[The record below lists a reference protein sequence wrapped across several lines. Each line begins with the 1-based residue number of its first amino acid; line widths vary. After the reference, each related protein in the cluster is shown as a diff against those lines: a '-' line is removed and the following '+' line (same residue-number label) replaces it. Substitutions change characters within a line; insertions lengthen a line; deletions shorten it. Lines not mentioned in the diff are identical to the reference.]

1 MGDDTVT
8 DRDPDDFA
16 QFAQMFENAS
26 REERRAGQGR
36 GPVDPTTRAR
46 RRKRARIIALA
57 VVGVIVAA
65 TATYVPLALN
75 APVGAA
81 AATTHRPDVAPGAAA
96 ALALPPEGQSAIS
109 VSGADVYLGPNA
121 SGILASSGGDGAA
134 PIASI
139 SKLITA
145 MVILNAKPL
154 SGSAAGPTITFSKAD
169 HALYD
174 KYYVLNA
181 TIAPMPTGTSMSERN
196 ALETM
201 LVVSACNYAE
211 AMSGWAFGSNA
222 GFVSATK
229 KWLAA
234 NGLGHTKMVEPTG
247 LDPRNTSTP
256 SDLIALGKL
265 AMANPALAE
274 IVAKTGLDIPFLTG
288 MPSTNTLLGSDGVN
302 GIKTGTLE
310 DFGSDLLYSAV
321 VPVTGIDKPLTV
333 IGVVLGGATRD
344 SVNNDVIHL
353 IDSLKAGFH
362 EVLVAE
368 DDEKVGTYTTP
379 WGASATMVLGSSA
392 SVFTYSNTKIT
403 STMTISTL
411 KTGKDGEK
419 VGSVTWTAGT
429 STVTVPVLLKGNI
442 RPPTAWWRLTH
453 PQELWK

>member
-1 MGDDTVT
+1 MTS
-8 DRDPDDFA
+8 RDPDDFA
-16 QFAQMFENAS
+16 QFAEMFENAS
-26 REERRAGQGR
+26 REQRGAGQGR
-36 GPVDPTTRAR
+36 GPMDPTTRAR
-46 RRKRARIIALA
+46 RRRRARIIALA

-65 TATYVPLALN
+65 IAIYVPVTLN

-81 AATTHRPDVAPGAAA
+81 AATTHRPDVPPAPAA
-96 ALALPPEGQSAIS
+96 ALVLPPEGETAIS
-109 VSGADVYLGPNA
+109 VSGADPYLGANA
-121 SGILASSGGDGAA
+121 SGILASSGGDA
-134 PIASI
+134 PVPMASI

-154 SGSAAGPTITFSKAD
+154 SGSDPGPTITFDKAD

-181 TIAPMPTGTSMSERN
+181 TIAAMPTGSSMSERN

-211 AMSGWAFGSNA
+211 ALADWAFGSNA
-222 GFVSATK
+222 GFVSAAK

-234 NGLGHTKMVEPTG
+234 NGLTHTTMVESTG
-247 LDPRNTSTP
+247 IDTRNTSTP

-265 AMANPALAE
+265 AMANPAVAA
-274 IVAKTGLDIPFLTG
+274 IVAKTGLDIPFLQG
-288 MPSTNTLLGSDGVN
+288 MPSTNTLLGTDGVN

-310 DFGSDLLYSAV
+310 VSGADLLYSAKVSVNGLDHPLMV
-321 VPVTGIDKPLTV
+321 V
-333 IGVVLGGATRD
+333 GVVLGGASHE
-344 SVNNDVIHL
+344 SVNGDVTRL

-362 EVLVAE
+362 EVPVAASG
-368 DDEKVGTYTTP
+368 EKVGTYSTP

-392 SVFTYSNTKIT
+392 QVFTYSDAKIT
-403 STMTISTL
+403 STMTTSTL

-429 STVTVPVLLKGNI
+429 NTVTVPVVLQGSI
-442 RPPTAWWRLTH
+442 TPPSAWWRLTH
-453 PQELWK
+453 PHELGK

>member
-1 MGDDTVT
+1 VT

-16 QFAQMFENAS
+16 QFAEMFENAS
-26 REERRAGQGR
+26 RDERRAGHGR
-36 GPVDPTTRAR
+36 DPVDPRTRAR
-46 RRKRARIIALA
+46 RRKRGRIIALV

-65 TATYVPLALN
+65 IAVYVPLTLN

-96 ALALPPEGQSAIS
+96 VLALPPEGQSAIS
-109 VSGADVYLGPNA
+109 VSGADVYLGASA
-121 SGILASSGGDGAA
+121 SGILASSGGDAAA

-139 SKLITA
+139 SKLVTA

-154 SGSAAGPTITFSKAD
+154 AGSDAGPTITFSKAD

-174 KYYVLNA
+174 KYYLLNA
-181 TIAPMPTGTSMSERN
+181 TIAAMPTGTSMSERN

-211 AMSGWAFGSNA
+211 AMADWAFGSNA
-222 GFVSATK
+222 GFVNATK
-229 KWLAA
+229 KWLTA
-234 NGLGHTKMVEPTG
+234 NGLTHTRMVEPTG
-247 LDPRNTSTP
+247 LDAHNTSTP

-265 AMANPALAE
+265 AMANPAVAE

-288 MPSTNTLLGSDGVN
+288 MPSTNTLLGREGVN

-310 DFGSDLLYSAV
+310 DYGSDLLYSAKVSVNGLDHPLAV
-321 VPVTGIDKPLTV
+321 V
-333 IGVVLGGATRD
+333 GVVLSGATRD
-344 SVNNDVIHL
+344 SVNNDVTHL

-362 EVLVAE
+362 EVPVAE
-368 DDEKVGTYTTP
+368 SGEKVGTYSTP
-379 WGASATMVLGSSA
+379 WGASASMVLQSSA
-392 SVFTYSNTKIT
+392 SVFTYSDTKIT
-403 STMTISTL
+403 STMTTSTL

-419 VGSVTWTAGT
+419 VGSVTWTAGA
-429 STVTVPVLLKGNI
+429 STVTVPVVLQGSI
-442 RPPTAWWRLTH
+442 TPPTAWWRLTH